1 MDEDD
6 SDSKSGEDGDSE
18 SREVVDNQKIA
29 ELEAILNAESSG
41 SESATIT
48 MQEATRSVRRS
59 TRTTVGTKRYDEAY
73 DWSLLTLSVRTAVKD
88 FGNVAI
94 EAVRSELKQ
103 LFEEKKALVPVRY
116 TGISKDQRK
125 RDIRSHMFLK
135 EKFEDG
141 KFVKM
146 KARLVADG
154 RMQDRA
160 IYSNYSSPTAKT
172 RSVMTCLKIAAVK
185 DWDLLKVDVGGA
197 FLCAPMDDTE
207 EVYMSLDTAKS

>member
-1 MDEDD
+1 
-6 SDSKSGEDGDSE
+6 
-18 SREVVDNQKIA
+18 
-29 ELEAILNAESSG
+29 
-41 SESATIT
+41 
-48 MQEATRSVRRS
+48 
-59 TRTTVGTKRYDEAY
+59 
-73 DWSLLTLSVRTAVKD
+73 LSVRTAVKD

-160 IYSNYSSPTAKT
+160 IYSNSSSPTAKT

>member
-59 TRTTVGTKRYDEAY
+59 TRTTAGTKRYDEAY

-160 IYSNYSSPTAKT
+160 IYSNSSSPTAKT